1 MVFKRLALLVVLCC
15 VLCFNASAVSD
26 LYLVSED
33 VSSPVAML
41 AVPFSVDSS
50 GAVPSSAPL
59 GYCCYVTCSTSQ
71 LGDITFFV
79 PVSYREGYLSLSDN
93 GLMNVH
99 TSTVSGYFYRDSTLY
114 QLRFSG
120 YSTPQ
125 YRVYDSGYNYSD
137 LTVNEVISTNMVIYD
152 SYNDV
157 SADRSDIYLL
167 GLLLVG
173 GVIVVCLFM
182 RR

>member
-1 MVFKRLALLVVLCC
+1 MAFKRLALLVALCC
-15 VLCFNASAVSD
+15 VLCLNVAAVSD
-26 LYLVSED
+26 LYLVADD
-33 VSSPVAML
+33 VTPPELVM
-41 AVPFSVDSS
+41 PFSIPQDGS
-50 GAVPSSAPL
+50 APSSAPL
-59 GYCCYVTCSTSQ
+59 GYCCYVTCATSQ
-71 LGDITFFV
+71 LGNITFFV
-79 PVSYREGYLSLSDN
+79 PVTYREGYFSMSDN

-99 TSTVSGYFYRDSTLY
+99 TSTVSGYFYRGSTLY
-114 QLRFSG
+114 QIRFSG

-125 YRVYDSGYNYSD
+125 YRLYDGSYNYSD
-137 LTVNEVISTNMVIYD
+137 LTIGDVMSTNMVIYD

-157 SADRSDIYLL
+157 SASRSDIYLL

>member
-1 MVFKRLALLVVLCC
+1 MAFKRLALLVVLCC
-15 VLCFNASAVSD
+15 VLCFNVAAVSD
-26 LYLVSED
+26 LYLVAD
-33 VSSPVAML
+33 DAAPPAL
-41 AVPFSVDSS
+41 AVPFSVSQDGS
-50 GAVPSSAPL
+50 VPASAPF

-71 LGDITFFV
+71 LGNITFFL
-79 PVSYREGYLSLSDN
+79 PVTYREGYLSMSDN

-99 TSTVSGYFYRDSTLY
+99 TSTVSGYFYRGSTLY
-114 QLRFSG
+114 QIRFSG

-125 YRVYDSGYNYSD
+125 YREYDSGYSYVD
-137 LTVNEVISTNMVIYD
+137 LTVNDVTSTNMVIYD
-152 SYNDV
+152 SFNDV
-157 SADRSDIYLL
+157 SSDRSDIYLL

>member
-1 MVFKRLALLVVLCC
+1 MVSRRLAVLVVLCC
-15 VLCFNASAVSD
+15 MLCFNCAALSD
-26 LYLVSED
+26 LYLVEED
-33 VSSPVAML
+33 TAPPAL
-41 AVPFSVDSS
+41 AVPFALSRDGS
-50 GAVPSSAPL
+50 VPSSAPL

-79 PVSYREGYLSLSDN
+79 SVTYREGYLSLSDN

-99 TSTVSGYFYRDSTLY
+99 TSTVSGYFYRGSTLY
-114 QLRFSG
+114 QIRFSG
-120 YSTPQ
+120 YATPQ
-125 YRVYDSGYNYSD
+125 YRVYDSGFSYTD
-137 LTVNEVISTNMVIYD
+137 LTVDEVLSTNMVIYD

-157 SADRSDIYLL
+157 AADRSDIYLL

>member
-1 MVFKRLALLVVLCC
+1 MAFKRLALLVALCC
-15 VLCFNASAVSD
+15 VLCLNAAAVSD
-26 LYLVSED
+26 VYLVAED
-33 VSSPVAML
+33 AAPPAL
-41 AVPFSVDSS
+41 AVPFSVPRD
-50 GAVPSSAPL
+50 GALPSSAPL

-71 LGDITFFV
+71 LGNITFFV
-79 PVSYREGYLSLSDN
+79 PVTYREGYLSMSDN

-99 TSTVSGYFYRDSTLY
+99 TSSVSGYFYRGSTLY
-114 QLRFSG
+114 QIRFSG
-120 YSTPQ
+120 YATPQ
-125 YRVYDSGYNYSD
+125 YRVYDSGYSYTD
-137 LTVNEVISTNMVIYD
+137 LTVDEVLSTNMVIYD

-157 SADRSDIYLL
+157 AADRSDIYLL

>member
-1 MVFKRLALLVVLCC
+1 MAFKRLALLVALCC
-15 VLCFNASAVSD
+15 VLCLNAAAFSD
-26 LYLVSED
+26 LYLVAED
-33 VSSPVAML
+33 TAPPSL
-41 AVPFSVDSS
+41 IVPFSVPQD

-71 LGDITFFV
+71 LGNITFFL
-79 PVSYREGYLSLSDN
+79 PVTYREGYLSMSDN

-99 TSTVSGYFYRDSTLY
+99 TSTVSGYFYCGSTLY
-114 QLRFSG
+114 QIRFSG

-125 YRVYDSGYNYSD
+125 YRKYDSGYSYVD
-137 LTVNEVISTNMVIYD
+137 LTVNDVMSTNMVIYD

-157 SADRSDIYLL
+157 SASRSDSYLL

>member
-1 MVFKRLALLVVLCC
+1 MVFKRLALLGLVCC
-15 VLCFNASAVSD
+15 MLCFNAAAVSD
-26 LYLVSED
+26 VYLISED
-33 VSSPVAML
+33 VAPPAL
-41 AVPFSVDSS
+41 AVPFSISQD

-71 LGDITFFV
+71 FGDITFFV
-79 PVSYREGYLSLSDN
+79 PVTYREGYLSMSDN

-99 TSTVSGYFYRDSTLY
+99 TSTVSGYFYRGSTLY
-114 QLRFSG
+114 QIRFSG
-120 YSTPQ
+120 YATPQ
-125 YRVYDSGYNYSD
+125 YRVYDSGYSYTD
-137 LTVNEVISTNMVIYD
+137 LTVDEVLSTNMVIYD

-157 SADRSDIYLL
+157 AADRSDIYLL

>member
-1 MVFKRLALLVVLCC
+1 MVSKRLAILVGVCC
-15 VLCFNASAVSD
+15 LLCFNCAAVSD
-26 LYLVSED
+26 LYLVAED
-33 VSSPVAML
+33 VAPPAL
-41 AVPFSVDSS
+41 AVPFSISQD
-50 GAVPSSAPL
+50 GALPSSAPL

-79 PVSYREGYLSLSDN
+79 PVTYREGYLSLSDN

-99 TSTVSGYFYRDSTLY
+99 TSTVSGYFYRGSTLY

-125 YRVYDSGYNYSD
+125 YRVYDGGYNYSD

-157 SADRSDIYLL
+157 AADRSDIYLL
-167 GLLLVG
+167 GLILVG

>member
-1 MVFKRLALLVVLCC
+1 MVSKRLAVLVVLCF
-15 VLCFNASAVSD
+15 VLCFNAAAVSD
-26 LYLVSED
+26 LYLVEND
-33 VSSPVAML
+33 VSLPAL
-41 AVPFSVDSS
+41 AVPFSVPQD
-50 GAVPSSAPL
+50 GVAPSSAPL

-79 PVSYREGYLSLSDN
+79 PVSYREGYFSMSDN

-99 TSTVSGYFYRDSTLY
+99 TSTVSGYFYRGSTLY

-125 YRVYDSGYNYSD
+125 YRLYDGSYNYSD
-137 LTVNEVISTNMVIYD
+137 LTVNDVTSTNMVIYD

-157 SADRSDIYLL
+157 SADRLDVYLL